1 MRKDFTP
8 QVETREIAD
17 SDLDNVSGGILGEV
31 VQSAES
37 ALPALPGL
45 SMLAGAGISGG
56 AGLQVTGP
64 VPVQT
69 GLSGF
74 AGI

>member
-31 VQSAES
+31 LQSAES
-37 ALPALPGL
+37 ALPSLPGL
-45 SMLAGAGISGG
+45 STLAGSGISGG
-56 AGLQVTGP
+56 AGIQATGP
-64 VPVQT
+64 IPVQT